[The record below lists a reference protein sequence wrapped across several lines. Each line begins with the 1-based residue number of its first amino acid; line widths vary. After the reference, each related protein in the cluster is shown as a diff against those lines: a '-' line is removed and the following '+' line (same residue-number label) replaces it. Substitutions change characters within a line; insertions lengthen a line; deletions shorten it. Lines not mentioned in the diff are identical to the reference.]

1 MFKASTGKGYQ
12 PKWTS
17 PDGQFWYK
25 ADLRGGE
32 ALAEVLVST
41 FLRSCNYLKS
51 QDFVPYYFKHT
62 SVESFDLRTCV
73 SPNFLQKEE
82 QFISFKDLL
91 SQVNQPTEKLVGF
104 ESKLNYID
112 SVFQQTVG
120 QSFREE
126 MLRLLTLDV
135 MFRNTDRHLSNFGI
149 ILAPNGSI
157 QFSPIFD
164 NGLALGVSEGA
175 YFDLDNLIRGFGFKI
190 KPYELSVSTLVSQ
203 IDTSC
208 FQFDVLAFV
217 DFVDKT
223 IPRNNL
229 LLGFLNLLV
238 LYYPTDC
245 NGIPTKE
252 VLESVFGE
260 FSRKRFLDDNRG

>member
-1 MFKASTGKGYQ
+1 MFKPTSRLGYQ
-12 PKWTS
+12 TKFTS
-17 PDGQFWYK
+17 PKGGYWYK
-25 ADLRGGE
+25 DDFKGGE

-41 FLRSCNYLKS
+41 FLRSCNYMTSK
-51 QDFVPYYFKHT
+51 DFVSYYFKYT

-91 SQVNQPTEKLVGF
+91 SLVHYSTEDLVDF
-104 ESKLNYID
+104 DSKLNFID

-126 MLRLLTLDV
+126 LLRLLTLDV

-157 QFSPIFD
+157 RFAPIFD

-175 YFDLDNLIRGFGFKI
+175 YFDLENLIKGFGYKI
-190 KPYELSVSTLVSQ
+190 KPYELAVSTLSPQ
-203 IDTSC
+203 IDTSY
-208 FQFDVLAFV
+208 FQFDVLYFV
-217 DFVDKT
+217 EVVDKN
-223 IPRNNL
+223 IPKCNL

-238 LYYPTDC
+238 KYYPKDC
-245 NGIPTKE
+245 NGIDTKTE
-252 VLESVFGE
+252 LEKVFGE
-260 FSRKRFLDDNRG
+260 FNRKRFLND

>member
-1 MFKASTGKGYQ
+1 MCKPTTKLGYQ
-12 PKWTS
+12 PKYTS
-17 PDGQFWYK
+17 PKGGYWDKEDFK
-25 ADLRGGE
+25 GGE

-41 FLRSCNYLKS
+41 FLRSCNYLGFK
-51 QDFVPYYFKHT
+51 DFVPYHFKHT
-62 SVESFDLRTCV
+62 SVNSFDLRTCV

-91 SQVNQPTEKLVGF
+91 SQVSPLTEKLVGF
-104 ESKLNYID
+104 DSKLDYID

-149 ILAPNGSI
+149 ILAPNCSI
-157 QFSPIFD
+157 RFAPIFD
-164 NGLALGVSEGA
+164 NRLALGVSEGV
-175 YFDLDNLIRGFGFKI
+175 YFDLDNLIKGFGYKI
-190 KPYELSVSTLVSQ
+190 KPYELAVSTLTPQ
-203 IDTSC
+203 INTDY
-208 FQFDVLAFV
+208 FQFDVLYFV
-217 DFVDKT
+217 EVVDKH
-223 IPRNNL
+223 IPKSNL
-229 LLGFLNLLV
+229 VLGFLNLLV

-245 NGIPTKE
+245 NGRDTKE

-260 FSRKRFLDDNRG
+260 FSRKRFLND

>member
-1 MFKASTGKGYQ
+1 MFKPTSRLGYQ
-12 PKWTS
+12 TKFTS
-17 PDGQFWYK
+17 PKGGYWYK
-25 ADLRGGE
+25 EDLTGGE
-32 ALAEVLVST
+32 ALVEVLVST
-41 FLRSCNYLKS
+41 FLRSCNYMTSK
-51 QDFVPYYFKHT
+51 DFVPYYFKHT

-73 SPNFLQKEE
+73 SSNFLQKEE

-91 SQVNQPTEKLVGF
+91 SLVHYSTEDLVDF
-104 ESKLNYID
+104 DSKLNFID

-157 QFSPIFD
+157 RFTPIFD

-175 YFDLDNLIRGFGFKI
+175 YFDLDNLIKGFGYKI
-190 KPYELSVSTLVSQ
+190 KPYELAVSTLSPK
-203 IDTSC
+203 IDTSY
-208 FQFDVLAFV
+208 FQFDVLYFV
-217 DFVDKT
+217 EVVDKD
-223 IPRNNL
+223 IPKSNL

-238 LYYPTDC
+238 QYYPLDC
-245 NGIPTKE
+245 NNVDTKTA
-252 VLESVFGE
+252 LESVFGA
-260 FSRKRFLDDNRG
+260 FTKRRFLES

>member
-17 PDGQFWYK
+17 PDGQYWYK

-41 FLRSCNYLKS
+41 FLSSCTNLTS
-51 QDFVPYYFKHT
+51 FDFVLYTFDYT
-62 SVESFDLRTCV
+62 SEGLIDLKTCV
-73 SPNFLQKEE
+73 SRNFLQEYE
-82 QFISFKDLL
+82 YFVSFKELL
-91 SQVNQPTEKLVGF
+91 SLIPQPTDNLVGF
-104 ESKLNYID
+104 ESKLDYID

-120 QSFREE
+120 QSFRFELLK
-126 MLRLLTLDV
+126 MLTLD
-135 MFRNTDRHLSNFGI
+135 MLFRNTDRHLSNFGI
-149 ILAPNGSI
+149 ILALNGSI
-157 QFSPIFD
+157 RFAPIFD
-164 NGLALGVSEGA
+164 NGFALGVSEGA
-175 YFDLDNLIRGFGFKI
+175 YFDLDNLIRGFGYKI
-190 KPYELSVSTLVSQ
+190 KPYELAISSLTPQ
-203 IDTSC
+203 IDTAY

-217 DFVDKT
+217 EFVDKN
-223 IPRNNL
+223 IPKSNL

-245 NGIPTKE
+245 KGRDTKE

-260 FSRKRFLDDNRG
+260 FSRKRFLND

>member
-1 MFKASTGKGYQ
+1 MFKPTSRLGYQ
-12 PKWTS
+12 TKFTS
-17 PDGQFWYK
+17 PKCGSWYK
-25 ADLRGGE
+25 EDSRGGE
-32 ALAEVLVST
+32 VLAEVLIST
-41 FLRSCNYLKS
+41 FLRSCNYMTSK
-51 QDFVPYYFKHT
+51 DFIPYDFKYT

-73 SPNFLQKEE
+73 SLNFLQKGE

-91 SQVNQPTEKLVGF
+91 TMTSFSEVNLVDF
-104 ESKLNYID
+104 DSKLDFID

-157 QFSPIFD
+157 RFAPIFD

-175 YFDLDNLIRGFGFKI
+175 YFDLDNLIRGFGYKI
-190 KPYELSVSTLVSQ
+190 KPYELAVSTLTPQ
-203 IDTSC
+203 IDTSY
-208 FQFDVLAFV
+208 FRFDVLYFIEV
-217 DFVDKT
+217 VDKN
-223 IPRNNL
+223 IPKSNL

-238 LYYPTDC
+238 YYYPVDC
-245 NGIPTKE
+245 NNIDTKTA
-252 VLESVFGE
+252 LESVFGE
-260 FSRKRFLDDNRG
+260 FTKKRFLES

>member
-1 MFKASTGKGYQ
+1 MCKPTTKLGYQ
-12 PKWTS
+12 PKYTS
-17 PDGQFWYK
+17 PKGGYWYK
-25 ADLRGGE
+25 EDFKGGE

-41 FLRSCNYLKS
+41 FLRSCNYLGFK
-51 QDFVPYYFKHT
+51 DFVPYHFKHT
-62 SVESFDLRTCV
+62 SVNSFDLRTCV

-91 SQVNQPTEKLVGF
+91 SQVNQPTENLVGF
-104 ESKLNYID
+104 KSKLNYID

-120 QSFREE
+120 QSFRKE

-157 QFSPIFD
+157 RFAPIFD

-175 YFDLDNLIRGFGFKI
+175 YFDLDNLIKGLGYKI
-190 KPYELSVSTLVSQ
+190 KPYELAVSTLSPY
-203 IDTSC
+203 INPNY
-208 FQFDVLAFV
+208 FQFDVRYFV
-217 DFVDKT
+217 EVVDKN
-223 IPRNNL
+223 IPKCNL

-238 LYYPTDC
+238 KYYPKDC
-245 NGIPTKE
+245 NGIDTKVE
-252 VLESVFGE
+252 LETVFGA
-260 FSRKRFLDDNRG
+260 FTKKRFLES

>member
-1 MFKASTGKGYQ
+1 MFKVQSTHGYQ
-12 PKWTS
+12 PKYTS
-17 PDGQFWYK
+17 PNGGYWYK
-25 ADLRGGE
+25 EDFKGGE

-41 FLRSCNYLKS
+41 FLRSCKYLTFE
-51 QDFVPYYFKHT
+51 DFVLYDFKYT
-62 SVESFDLRTCV
+62 SVNSFDLSTCV
-73 SPNFLQKEE
+73 SPNFLQKGV

-91 SQVNQPTEKLVGF
+91 SQVSPLTEKLVGF
-104 ESKLNYID
+104 DSKLDFID

-120 QSFREE
+120 QSFRFEL
-126 MLRLLTLDV
+126 LRLLTLDV

-157 QFSPIFD
+157 RFAPIFD

-175 YFDLDNLIRGFGFKI
+175 YFDLDNLLKGFGYKI
-190 KPYELSVSTLVSQ
+190 KPYEFAVSTLTPQ
-203 IDTSC
+203 IDTTY
-208 FQFDVLAFV
+208 FQFDVLYFV
-217 DFVDKT
+217 EVVDKH
-223 IPRNNL
+223 IPKSNL

-245 NGIPTKE
+245 NGRDTKE

-260 FSRKRFLDDNRG
+260 FSRKRFLND

>member
-1 MFKASTGKGYQ
+1 MFKPTSRLGYQ
-12 PKWTS
+12 TKFTS
-17 PDGQFWYK
+17 PKGGYWYK
-25 ADLRGGE
+25 EDFKGGE

-41 FLRSCNYLKS
+41 FLRSCNYMTSK
-51 QDFVPYYFKHT
+51 DFVSYYFKHT

-91 SQVNQPTEKLVGF
+91 SLVHPPTTENLVCF
-104 ESKLNYID
+104 DSKLDLIY

-126 MLRLLTLDV
+126 LLRLLTLDV

-157 QFSPIFD
+157 RFAPIFD

-175 YFDLDNLIRGFGFKI
+175 YFDLDNLIKGFGYKL
-190 KPYELSVSTLVSQ
+190 KPYELSVSTLTPQ
-203 IDTSC
+203 IDTSY
-208 FQFDVLAFV
+208 FQFDIRYFV
-217 DFVDKT
+217 EVVDKN
-223 IPRNNL
+223 IPKCNL

-238 LYYPTDC
+238 KYYPKDC
-245 NGIPTKE
+245 NGIDTKTE
-252 VLESVFGE
+252 LEKVFGE
-260 FSRKRFLDDNRG
+260 FNRKRFLND

>member
-1 MFKASTGKGYQ
+1 MFKPTSSLGYQ
-12 PKWTS
+12 PKYTY
-17 PDGQFWYK
+17 PKGGYWYK
-25 ADLRGGE
+25 EDFKGGE

-41 FLRSCNYLKS
+41 FLRSCHYMTSK
-51 QDFVPYYFKHT
+51 DFVPYYIKHN
-62 SVESFDLRTCV
+62 SVELFDLKTCV
-73 SPNFLQKEE
+73 SPHFLQKGE

-91 SQVNQPTEKLVGF
+91 TLTSFSEVNLVDF
-104 ESKLNYID
+104 DSKLDYID

-157 QFSPIFD
+157 RFAPMFD

-175 YFDLDNLIRGFGFKI
+175 YFDLDNLIRGFGYKI
-190 KPYELSVSTLVSQ
+190 KPYEFAISTLSPQ
-203 IDTSC
+203 IDTSY
-208 FQFDVLAFV
+208 FQFDVRYFV
-217 DFVDKT
+217 EVVDKN
-223 IPRNNL
+223 IPKSNL

-238 LYYPTDC
+238 KYYPKDC
-245 NGIPTKE
+245 NGIDTKTE
-252 VLESVFGE
+252 LEKVFGE
-260 FSRKRFLDDNRG
+260 FNRKRFLND

>member
-1 MFKASTGKGYQ
+1 MFKVQSTHGYQ
-12 PKWTS
+12 PKYTS
-17 PDGQFWYK
+17 PNGGYWYK
-25 ADLRGGE
+25 EDFKGGE

-41 FLRSCNYLKS
+41 FLRSCKYLTFE
-51 QDFVPYYFKHT
+51 DFVLYDFKYT
-62 SVESFDLRTCV
+62 SVNSFDLSTCV
-73 SPNFLQKEE
+73 SPNFLQEGE

-91 SQVNQPTEKLVGF
+91 SQVNQPTENLVGF

-126 MLRLLTLDV
+126 MLRFLTLDV

-157 QFSPIFD
+157 WFAPIFD

-175 YFDLDNLIRGFGFKI
+175 YFDLDNLIRGFGYKI
-190 KPYELSVSTLVSQ
+190 KPYELAVSTLSPY
-203 IDTSC
+203 INPSY
-208 FQFDVLAFV
+208 FQFDVRYFV
-217 DFVDKT
+217 EVIDKN
-223 IPRNNL
+223 ILKSNL

-238 LYYPTDC
+238 KYYPKDC
-245 NGIPTKE
+245 NNIDTKTE
-252 VLESVFGE
+252 LELVFGE
-260 FSRKRFLDDNRG
+260 FTKKRFLES